1 MAKQLSKAHQIL
13 VARNLA
19 KAGFHN
25 TPASN
30 SWLHK
35 GAQAEL
41 IQGLIAEEDPVAAAE
56 MRVAASEVN
65 GGIPAAVLLIQSGE
79 MQVQDQ
85 AQHEMMVAWDPEYSA
100 GFLAAQKHQ
109 DDAALKAM
117 EASAEAMRKEA
128 LLLQS
133 GGNQARAEM
142 LLRQEQEAAEK
153 QQAQAASNAADA
165 RRNEE
170 LVAQIQAAHRR
181 G

>member
-1 MAKQLSKAHQIL
+1 
-13 VARNLA
+13 
-19 KAGFHN
+19 
-25 TPASN
+25 
-30 SWLHK
+30 
-35 GAQAEL
+35 
-41 IQGLIAEEDPVAAAE
+41 
-56 MRVAASEVN
+56 
-65 GGIPAAVLLIQSGE
+65 
-79 MQVQDQ
+79 
-85 AQHEMMVAWDPEYSA
+85 MMVAWDPEYSA

-117 EASAEAMRKEA
+117 EASADAMRKEA

-153 QQAQAASNAADA
+153 QHAQAASNAADA